1 MPFTAATVSIA
12 VTLADARETGF
23 GAGRSARRVRTEHI
37 SDVSVAIAWKIDI
50 QGSARGSTPMTP
62 RRRCAIRQATLT
74 AAAHC
79 KFSTPL
85 RHPVPSRSTLDDA
98 LGTPDCGRDDRVDLR
113 RSADGGGAHHAA
125 FERASGH
132 DTAPS
137 NTGPRGRSADTRR
150 TPGRSRDRCR
160 PQTAATPSSTSA
172 ARGFLD
178 AGLQSCESSRVDHSS
193 RSPTRLGASNTGPLL
208 FRRHHS
214 RARLSAQAGHRS
226 RIQRFVAL
234 TDIGAG
240 HRCGFCTGPAT
251 ATASG

>member
-1 MPFTAATVSIA
+1 MLPDV
-12 VTLADARETGF
+12 RETGF
-23 GAGRSARRVRTEHI
+23 GAV
-37 SDVSVAIAWKIDI
+37 
-50 QGSARGSTPMTP
+50 GSARCVRSEHIGGLRAAMTWKTDIRRSVHGSSPMTP
-62 RRRCAIRQATLT
+62 QPRCTIGRATLT

-98 LGTPDCGRDDRVDLR
+98 LGTHGCGRDDPAAPR
-113 RSADGGGAHHAA
+113 RSPDGGGDHRAA

-137 NTGPRGRSADTRR
+137 STGPRGRSADIRR

-178 AGLQSCESSRVDHSS
+178 AGLRSCECSRVDHSS

-214 RARLSAQAGHRS
+214 RARLSAQAGDRS
-226 RIQRFVAL
+226 RIQRFVTL
-234 TDIGAG
+234 TDT
-240 HRCGFCTGPAT
+240 HERLPRTV
-251 ATASG
+251 